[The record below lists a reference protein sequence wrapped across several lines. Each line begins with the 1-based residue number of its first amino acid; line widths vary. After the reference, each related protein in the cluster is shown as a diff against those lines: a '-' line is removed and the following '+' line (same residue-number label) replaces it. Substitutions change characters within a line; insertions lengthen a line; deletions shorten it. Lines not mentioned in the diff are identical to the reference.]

1 MSGALPQRTRLD
13 GILFPRMS
21 PRIAIAT
28 CLRLPEP
35 DPDQE
40 LLVEALAARG
50 IQAELVP
57 WDGPARDWAAF
68 DLCLLRSTWNYPERP
83 DDFRAWLATVEGATR
98 VLNPAPRVRW
108 NLHKGYL
115 LELEAAG
122 TPIVPTVL
130 VGRAPA
136 AELAPL
142 LARTGWD
149 AVVIKP
155 AVSAASFRTR
165 RFTGGERDA
174 AARFLAESARARD
187 TLVQPY
193 LDAFAETGERALIW
207 IDGEFTHAIEKR
219 PRFAGEDERVSSALP
234 LEPAEAEFAER
245 LLAPLAQ
252 ELLYARVDLV
262 RGPSCELLLSEL
274 ELVEP
279 SLFLLQEPAAL
290 QRLVE
295 GVVRRLR

>member
-1 MSGALPQRTRLD
+1 MLAR
-13 GILFPRMS
+13 RMS
-21 PRIAIAT
+21 PRIALAT

-40 LLVEALAARG
+40 LLLEALAARG
-50 IQAELVP
+50 VQPELVP
-57 WDGPARDWAAF
+57 WDGPARDWTAF
-68 DLCLLRSTWNYPERP
+68 DLCLLRSTWNYPQRP
-83 DDFRAWLATVEGATR
+83 ADFLAWLAAVEGATAI
-98 VLNPAPRVRW
+98 LNPAPRVRW

-122 TPIVPTVL
+122 APIVPTVL
-130 VGRAPA
+130 VERAPA

-142 LARTGWD
+142 LARTGWE

-165 RFTGGERDA
+165 RFAAGEREA
-174 AARFLAESARARD
+174 AARFLAESARERD

-193 LDAFAETGERALIW
+193 LEAFAETGERALIW

-219 PRFAGEDERVSSALP
+219 PRFAGEDERVSGALP
-234 LEPAEAEFAER
+234 LEPAEAEFGAR

-262 RGPSCELLLSEL
+262 RGPDGELLLSEL

-290 QRLVE
+290 RRLV
-295 GVVRRLR
+295 GGLLRALNV